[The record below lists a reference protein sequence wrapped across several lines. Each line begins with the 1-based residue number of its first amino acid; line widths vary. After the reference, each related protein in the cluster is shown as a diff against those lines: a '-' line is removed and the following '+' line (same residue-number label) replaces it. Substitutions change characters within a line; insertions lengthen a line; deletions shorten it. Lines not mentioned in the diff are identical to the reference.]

1 MTRISVLIP
10 TFRRP
15 EGFLRAARSV
25 FAQIGVADIELI
37 GVDNSPE
44 GSALS
49 AFHALATDA
58 PMPFRW
64 THIAQPGVARARN
77 AALALAQ
84 GDFIA
89 WLDDDEEAP
98 AHWLAALI
106 SVLRQTGADCVFG
119 PVRARAP
126 EASVHHAYLERLYS
140 RLGSIESGV
149 TDLSYGIGNSLQ
161 PRSFYVST
169 TPFDRA
175 ADETGGEDDRL
186 FSAARKR
193 GAYFAWAAD
202 AWVTEHIG
210 AERARLTH
218 AMKRAFAY
226 GQGPCETAWAERNPL
241 ALARHM
247 SAGAAQAIVYGAAAL
262 GACAVQNE
270 SAVSMLDRAARGAG
284 KVFWFRPQRFYG
296 AALAARQPA

>member
-1 MTRISVLIP
+1 MTRVSVLIP

-25 FAQIGVADIELI
+25 FAQVQSGDAELI

-44 GSALS
+44 GSALTT
-49 AFHALATDA
+49 FHAIAADA
-58 PMPFRW
+58 PIPFRW
-64 THIAQPGVARARN
+64 THIAEPGVARARN
-77 AALALAQ
+77 AALSLAQ
-84 GDFIA
+84 GEHVA

-98 AHWLAALI
+98 PHWLAALL
-106 SVLRQTGADCVFG
+106 SVQRETHADCVFG

-126 EASVHHAYLERLYS
+126 DASAHHAYLESLYS
-140 RLGSIESGV
+140 RTGALESGV
-149 TDLSYGIGNSLQ
+149 TDASYGIGNSLQ
-161 PRSFYVST
+161 PRAFFGST

-186 FSAARKR
+186 FAAARR
-193 GAYFAWAAD
+193 NGARFAWAAD

-210 AERARLTH
+210 AERARLAH
-218 AMKRAFAY
+218 AFKRAFAY
-226 GQGPCETAWAERNPL
+226 GQGPCETAWAERNPI

-247 SAGAAQAIVYGAAAL
+247 STGAAQAVVYGAAAL
-262 GACAVQNE
+262 GARAFSNDTSVRL
-270 SAVSMLDRAARGAG
+270 LDRAARGAG
-284 KVFWFRPQRFYG
+284 KVLWFRPQRFYG